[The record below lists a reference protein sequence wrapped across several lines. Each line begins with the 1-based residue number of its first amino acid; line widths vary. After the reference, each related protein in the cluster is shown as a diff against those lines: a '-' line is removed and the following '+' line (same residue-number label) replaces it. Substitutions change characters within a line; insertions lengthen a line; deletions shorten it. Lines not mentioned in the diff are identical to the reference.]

1 MASTL
6 RPTRKRALLLA
17 AVAVVVIAV
26 VVLLLAGGSET
37 RTRYGDVWPSAAGG
51 SERPAVPFGRAV
63 RLKTSR
69 TTIEVRPFG
78 FSRQPASAAAGP
90 SIAIDLS
97 VRNVGREPYLDQP
110 AQAAAVVLGAGDELD
125 RMYERVGRCR
135 GVSPDTVRLWPG
147 ESRRWCVAFESRG
160 RPELF
165 VYAPEA
171 GLPRDRG
178 APESVAWRL
187 DRRAREGG

>member
-1 MASTL
+1 MAPAL
-6 RPTRKRALLLA
+6 RPTRKRVLVLG
-17 AVAVVVIAV
+17 AVVVVAIVV
-26 VVLLLAGGSET
+26 VVLLIAGGSET
-37 RTRYGDVWPSAAGG
+37 RTRYGDVWPAPAGG
-51 SERPAVPFGRAV
+51 ERPAVPFGRAV

-90 SIAIDLS
+90 SITIDLS

-110 AQAAAVVLGAGDELD
+110 TQAAAVVLGAGDELD
-125 RMYERVGRCR
+125 RIYEPVGRCR
-135 GVSPDTVRLWPG
+135 GVSPDTVRLSPD
-147 ESRRWCVAFESRG
+147 ESRRWCVAFENRG

-178 APESVAWRL
+178 APESAAWRL
-187 DRRAREGG
+187 DRRARAGG

>member
-1 MASTL
+1 MAPAL
-6 RPTRKRALLLA
+6 RPTRKRVLVLG
-17 AVAVVVIAV
+17 AVVVVAIVV
-26 VVLLLAGGSET
+26 VVLLIAGGSET
-37 RTRYGDVWPSAAGG
+37 RTRYGDVWPAPAGG
-51 SERPAVPFGRAV
+51 ERPAVPFGRAV

-90 SIAIDLS
+90 SITIDLS

-110 AQAAAVVLGAGDELD
+110 TQAAAVVLGAGHELD
-125 RMYERVGRCR
+125 RIYEPVGRCR
-135 GVSPDTVRLWPG
+135 GVSPDTVRLSPG
-147 ESRRWCVAFESRG
+147 ESRRWCVAFENRG

-178 APESVAWRL
+178 APESAAWRL
-187 DRRAREGG
+187 DRRARAGG

>member
-1 MASTL
+1 MAPAL
-6 RPTRKRALLLA
+6 RPTRKRVLVLG
-17 AVAVVVIAV
+17 AVVVVAIVV
-26 VVLLLAGGSET
+26 VVLLIAGGSET
-37 RTRYGDVWPSAAGG
+37 RTRYGDVWPAPAGG
-51 SERPAVPFGRAV
+51 ERPAVPFGQAV

-90 SIAIDLS
+90 SITIDLS

-110 AQAAAVVLGAGDELD
+110 TQAAAVVLGAGDELD
-125 RMYERVGRCR
+125 RIYEPVGRCR
-135 GVSPDTVRLWPG
+135 GVSPDTVRLSPG
-147 ESRRWCVAFESRG
+147 ESRRWCVAFENRG

-178 APESVAWRL
+178 APESAAWRL
-187 DRRAREGG
+187 DRRARAGG

>member
-6 RPTRKRALLLA
+6 RPTRKQALVLA
-17 AVAVVVIAV
+17 AVAVVAIAV

-51 SERPAVPFGRAV
+51 ERPAARFGRAV

-90 SIAIDLS
+90 SITIDLS
-97 VRNVGREPYLDQP
+97 VRNVGPEPYLDQP
-110 AQAAAVVLGAGDELD
+110 TQAAAVVLGAGDELD
-125 RMYERVGRCR
+125 RIYE
-135 GVSPDTVRLWPG
+135 P
-147 ESRRWCVAFESRG
+147 
-160 RPELF
+160 
-165 VYAPEA
+165 
-171 GLPRDRG
+171 
-178 APESVAWRL
+178 
-187 DRRAREGG
+187 

>member
-37 RTRYGDVWPSAAGG
+37 RTRYGDVWPSAAAGG
-51 SERPAVPFGRAV
+51 ERPAVPFGRAV

-178 APESVAWRL
+178 APESAAWRL
-187 DRRAREGG
+187 DRRAPAGG